1 MPRKFLSWNVNGL
14 RSIMGKDSFRDIM
27 IRGYDAVCLQ
37 ETRLSDQRFPDD
49 SMFNGYT
56 IFNNTSE
63 RKGYSGT
70 ATLIRSDSFK
80 ATEGSIPWEDQEGR
94 VIPLDLGDFW
104 LINAYFPNSQR
115 DLGRLGYKIE
125 FDRNFAEWVTSLKK
139 EKPVV
144 ICGDFNVA
152 HQEIDIARPRE
163 NAGNAGFTVQERD
176 EMSNLL
182 GRGFLD
188 TFRLF
193 HSDGGHYTWW
203 SYRFMAREKNIGWR
217 IDYFIVSE
225 EMRGSVIS
233 SSILQNVTG
242 SDHAPIEIEIH

>member
-1 MPRKFLSWNVNGL
+1 MKP
-14 RSIMGKDSFRDIM
+14 
-27 IRGYDAVCLQ
+27 A
-37 ETRLSDQRFPDD
+37 FPAF
-49 SMFNGYT
+49 S
-56 IFNNTSE
+56 
-63 RKGYSGT
+63 
-70 ATLIRSDSFK
+70 
-80 ATEGSIPWEDQEGR
+80 
-94 VIPLDLGDFW
+94 
-104 LINAYFPNSQR
+104 
-115 DLGRLGYKIE
+115 LGRLGYKIE

-225 EMRGSVIS
+225 EMRGSVVS

-242 SDHAPIEIEIH
+242 SDHAPIEMEIH